1 MRIMG
6 LPSEFKGLSAEK
18 VERIAEKV
26 ERIKQRVQDKALGWA
41 WRPDGGTAPK
51 QPNRK
56 QRMAARSKRK

>member
-6 LPSEFKGLSAEK
+6 LPSEFKGLS
-18 VERIAEKV
+18 AEKV